1 MPPKKMERETGFEPA
16 TSTLARLHS
25 TAELFP
31 LINSI
36 YLTSFILFVNFFF
49 QNYSFQDK
57 DFGCVILKAISL
69 WLDQKPLETVPV
81 VQTRPERIDKR
92 SPQKEHADAVKVD
105 SKIRIMNQQ
114 GDDGGDLKA
123 CFIFT
128 QI

>member
-31 LINSI
+31 LTNSV
-36 YLTSFILFVNFFF
+36 YLTFSTFVVNFFF

-57 DFGCVILKAISL
+57 NFRCVILKAISL
-69 WLDQKPLETVPV
+69 WLDQKPLETVPI

-92 SPQKEHADAVKVD
+92 SPQKEHADTVKVD
-105 SKIRIMNQQ
+105 SKIWIMNQQ

-123 CFIFT
+123 CLIFT
-128 QI
+128 QL